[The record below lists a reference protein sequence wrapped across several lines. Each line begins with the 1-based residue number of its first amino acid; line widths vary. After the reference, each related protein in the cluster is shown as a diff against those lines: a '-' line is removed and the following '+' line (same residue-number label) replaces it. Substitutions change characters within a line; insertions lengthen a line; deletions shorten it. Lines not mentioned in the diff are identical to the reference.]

1 MSDRIPKNE
10 YEVSYLHLIFFIL
23 LIVLLLLIAFFI
35 GYKTG
40 EKRVCKKE
48 VAIVEK
54 VNNKKAQKPQKKNS
68 SLEKNKKKDVVKEKI
83 KKQIVEKTE
92 QKVKNVEQEVK
103 KTKEKTIPQKET
115 ITYKKG
121 YYVQIAAT
129 QDLATAKK
137 NAKKYRKYFK
147 VIIFY
152 PKESD
157 DVKWYKL
164 RTGPFKTRQ
173 QAKNYLLKLK
183 NRYKIK
189 GFITKVE

>member
-23 LIVLLLLIAFFI
+23 IIVLLLLIAFLI

-48 VAIVEK
+48 NPIVEK
-54 VNNKKAQKPQKKNS
+54 VRIKKEQIPI
-68 SLEKNKKKDVVKEKI
+68 KKKTSSKKVVKKEFPKEETEKPLTENI
-83 KKQIVEKTE
+83 K
-92 QKVKNVEQEVK
+92 QKVENIEPEVK
-103 KTKEKTIPQKET
+103 KNKEKAIAKKEK

-121 YYVQIAAT
+121 YYVQVAAT
-129 QDLATAKK
+129 QDLTTAKK
-137 NAKKYRKYFK
+137 DAKKYRKYFK

-157 DVKWYKL
+157 KVKWYKL
-164 RTGPFKTRQ
+164 RTGPFKTRK
-173 QAKNYLLKLK
+173 QAKSYLSKLK

-189 GFITKVE
+189 GFIIKVE